1 MAKHDEMTRYAFI
14 SHMEDYMKKLLT
26 DPFKADTDEFL
37 KGHGIDGPKA
47 LKILTT
53 KCDPNDENSSIV
65 VKKTA
70 IKDNGYDEDGKR
82 KQDTFT
88 VKYKIPR
95 KDYTKKMRNLYISLF
110 ERHLTDNPMLEEG
123 AWGYGILDND
133 SALDYQSE
141 TTKAYIL
148 KVMKDIKNCGDSQSK
163 WAKVGVLV
171 DFLKKYKSDELQV
184 TDEYSIAVDFCKE
197 TLRSLFNDEQFISSW
212 DDENKIKSSLKKA
225 FNDVSLLRYNEDI
238 MIADKDDKYFDRG
251 QVVQNNGPVR
261 GDGRLMEDL
270 NYYERPLSST
280 PSPFKS
286 GEKVVSLCTPGSTG
300 DRWAQHVNKNENN
313 YEPKLIEDYMLNEDG
328 EGGDGATSADASG
341 QYDAVAFPMVRKKTM
356 YITQEQAD
364 YIGKMLNEEDGGM
377 EGMGGATTT
386 QTTGDYQYTVP
397 FGAGKKKK
405 DSFYGEAMDHENM
418 MAKSWKGSMEE
429 EKSPIHIKEKN
440 KGKFNAT
447 KARTGKSTE
456 ELTHSKNPVTRKRAI
471 FAQNAAKWN
480 KK

>member
-47 LKILTT
+47 LKILTA
-53 KCDPNDENSSIV
+53 KSDPNDENSSIV
-65 VKKTA
+65 IKKTA
-70 IKDNGYDEDGKR
+70 IKDNGFDEDGNR
-82 KQDTFT
+82 QQDTFT

-148 KVMKDIKNCGDSQSK
+148 KVMKDIKMCADSQSK

-184 TDEYSIAVDFCKE
+184 TDEYSIAVDFAKE
-197 TLRSLFNDEQFISSW
+197 TLRSLYNDEQFIASW

-238 MIADKDDKYFDRG
+238 MISDKDDQYFDRG
-251 QVVQNNGPVR
+251 QVVQSGPVR
-261 GDGRLMEDL
+261 GDGRLME
-270 NYYERPLSST
+270 E
-280 PSPFKS
+280 
-286 GEKVVSLCTPGSTG
+286 
-300 DRWAQHVNKNENN
+300 
-313 YEPKLIEDYMLNEDG
+313 
-328 EGGDGATSADASG
+328 EGGDGATTADASG
-341 QYDAVAFPMVRKKTM
+341 QFDAPALGGNVVRRKTM
-356 YITQEQAD
+356 YITQEQAK
-364 YIGKMLNEEDGGM
+364 YIGKMLNEEDGGGM

-386 QTTGDYQYTVP
+386 QTAGDYQYTVP
-397 FGAGKKKK
+397 FGPDKKKK
-405 DSFYGEAMDHENM
+405 NDDFYGEANDHKNI
-418 MAKSWKGSMEE
+418 MAKSWQGSVDE
-429 EKSPIHIKEKN
+429 EKSGIHIKEKN

-456 ELTHSKNPVTRKRAI
+456 ELTHSKNPVTRKRAQ
-471 FAQNAAKWN
+471 FALNASKWN

>member
-1 MAKHDEMTRYAFI
+1 MTRYAFI

-53 KCDPNDENSSIV
+53 KSDPGDENSSV
-65 VKKTA
+65 VIKQTA
-70 IKDNGYDEDGKR
+70 IKDNGYDDDGKR
-82 KQDTFT
+82 KQDTFS

-110 ERHLTDNPMLEEG
+110 ERHLTDNPLLEEG

-133 SALDYQSE
+133 QALDYQSE
-141 TTKAYIL
+141 TTKAYLL
-148 KVMKDIKNCGDSQSK
+148 KVMNDIKNATDSQSK
-163 WAKVGVLV
+163 WSKVGVLV

-184 TDEYSIAVDFCKE
+184 TDEYSIAVDFAKD
-197 TLRSLFNDEQFISSW
+197 TLRGLFSDEQFLSSW

-238 MIADKDDKYFDRG
+238 MISDKDDDKYFDRG

-261 GDGRLMEDL
+261 GDGRLMEDV

-286 GEKVVSLCTPGSTG
+286 GEKVVSLCPPGSTG
-300 DRWAQHVNKNENN
+300 DRWAKGVNDNENG
-313 YEPKLIEDYMLNEDG
+313 YEPKLLDDYLNE
-328 EGGDGATSADASG
+328 EDGATSAADSG
-341 QYDAVAFPMVRKKTM
+341 QYDAVAFPMMRKKTM
-356 YITQEQAD
+356 YITQEQAK
-364 YIGKMLNEEDGGM
+364 YIKEMLNEDEGM

-397 FGAGKKKK
+397 FGGKKKNQ
-405 DSFYGEAMDHENM
+405 DPFYKEANDHQNI
-418 MAKSWKGSMEE
+418 MAKSWQGSVDE
-429 EKSPIHIKEKN
+429 EKSGIHIKEKN

-471 FAQNAAKWN
+471 FAQNAKRWN

>member
-53 KCDPNDENSSIV
+53 KSDPGDENSSV
-65 VKKTA
+65 VIKQTA
-70 IKDNGYDEDGKR
+70 IKDNGYDDNGKR
-82 KQDTFT
+82 KQDTFS

-110 ERHLTDNPMLEEG
+110 ERHLTDNPLLEEG

-141 TTKAYIL
+141 TTKSYLL
-148 KVMKDIKNCGDSQSK
+148 KVMKDIKNSNDSQSK

-184 TDEYSIAVDFCKE
+184 TDEYSIAVDFAKD
-197 TLRSLFNDEQFISSW
+197 TLRDLFNDEEFLSSW

-238 MIADKDDKYFDRG
+238 MISDKDDKYFDRG
-251 QVVQNNGPVR
+251 QVVQDNGPVR

-286 GEKVVSLCTPGSTG
+286 GEKVVSLCPPGSTG
-300 DRWAQHVNKNENN
+300 DRWAKGVNDNEKG
-313 YEPKLIEDYMLNEDG
+313 YEPKLLDDYLNE
-328 EGGDGATSADASG
+328 EDGATSAADSG

-356 YITQEQAD
+356 YITQEQANF
-364 YIGKMLNEEDGGM
+364 IKKMLNEDEGM

-397 FGAGKKKK
+397 FGGKKKNQ
-405 DSFYGEAMDHENM
+405 DPFYKEANDHQNI
-418 MAKSWKGSMEE
+418 MAKSWQGSVDE
-429 EKSPIHIKEKN
+429 EKSGIHIKEKN